1 MPTDEQAQACLRVCK
16 MLSNGYQPIYLFRY
30 SQNARRIY
38 ILAGMTES
46 IQVVIPENGQWRF
59 IDDAV

>member
-1 MPTDEQAQACLRVCK
+1 MPTDEQAQACLRVCQ

-30 SQNARRIY
+30 SRNSGIIY

-46 IQVVIPENGQWRF
+46 IQIVIPENGKWRF
-59 IDDAV
+59 IDDAA

>member
-1 MPTDEQAQACLRVCK
+1 MPTDVQAQACLRLCQ

-30 SQNARRIY
+30 SQNSRRVY

-46 IQVVIPENGQWRF
+46 IQIVIPENGKWRF
-59 IDDAV
+59 IDDAA

>member
-1 MPTDEQAQACLRVCK
+1 MPTDEQAQACLRVCQ

-30 SQNARRIY
+30 SYSSRRVY

-46 IQVVIPENGQWRF
+46 IQIVIPENGK
-59 IDDAV
+59 